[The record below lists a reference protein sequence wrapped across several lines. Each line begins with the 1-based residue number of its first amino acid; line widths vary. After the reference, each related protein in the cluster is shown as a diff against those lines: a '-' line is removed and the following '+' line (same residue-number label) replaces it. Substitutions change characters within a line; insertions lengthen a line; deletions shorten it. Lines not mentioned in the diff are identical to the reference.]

1 MKNIRNESGITLV
14 ALAVTIVVLMILSV
28 SLTASMTTTIEMTRY
43 NKIKEDIIALTE
55 DVKVYYTKNGTL
67 PAYTDTPIN
76 LDTHNVPANDRNP
89 NDSGVYYPIDI
100 SVLPEDL
107 MLNCGQGNKDKDFST
122 DDLYVMDSESLTVY
136 YLKGALLNNIRH
148 YTIVDDFSGGSPAS
162 EYYSKVDL
170 PIISVVTME
179 SNGTNAKRACTGDTV
194 TLRMLTNYTLTA
206 LPVVTI
212 NNEEVTVNWNG
223 NIGTAT
229 YKLPFTEDLAVFD
242 KEISFS
248 ISGYEAD
255 GRSGEEIT
263 SVNFGGAVYRYA
275 ETLLVA
281 FKNGDLQVGDY
292 VTYTPDSTKSYPS
305 PASENGWANQT
316 YTVDTSTKWRVL
328 GTEGNQVLLI
338 SADPIKKNMD
348 ADSENSWEQDPY
360 LYMKGAYGYVNCVSM
375 LDNICGI
382 YSTSLG
388 TAKSITADNINNVLG
403 VKVES
408 DKVYY
413 ESDPS
418 TNIDMAGT
426 FGKTYT
432 YTSEDYS
439 PESYINGKSHATE
452 GEIVPRDGEAYA
464 YYYDY
469 TGTMAT
475 TIGNTTIGSLLF
487 EGTQRGDKYAKSYWL
502 ASPGAVVGSSVA
514 GFGPGVVDGGDVN
527 AGFSL
532 FNSHGIWFAR
542 RFAVRPVVYL
552 NSDVT
557 VEQIQETTGS
567 TTTWSYDRSSGTEIG
582 DASNGEA
589 GNHGN

>member
-1 MKNIRNESGITLV
+1 MKSTKGITLI
-14 ALAVTIVVLMILSV
+14 ALVVTIVVLLILAGVSINLVIGNNGIITKAGQSKDANKYAAIKDEYELYKSNQYIESV
-28 SLTASMTTTIEMTRY
+28 TGGSGGKTFPEFLADLKNRGILT
-43 NKIKEDIIALTE
+43 NEDIAQINSENKLT
-55 DVKVYYTKNGTL
+55 
-67 PAYTDTPIN
+67 
-76 LDTHNVPANDRNP
+76 
-89 NDSGVYYPIDI
+89 I
-100 SVLPEDL
+100 S
-107 MLNCGQGNKDKDFST
+107 DK
-122 DDLYVMDSESLTVY
+122 Y
-136 YLKGALLNNIRH
+136 
-148 YTIVDDFSGGSPAS
+148 
-162 EYYSKVDL
+162 
-170 PIISVVTME
+170 
-179 SNGTNAKRACTGDTV
+179 
-194 TLRMLTNYTLTA
+194 
-206 LPVVTI
+206 
-212 NNEEVTVNWNG
+212 
-223 NIGTAT
+223 
-229 YKLPFTEDLAVFD
+229 
-242 KEISFS
+242 EISFAKTLYDEVTDPNGS
-248 ISGYEAD
+248 I
-255 GRSGEEIT
+255 
-263 SVNFGGAVYRYA
+263 
-275 ETLLVA
+275 
-281 FKNGDLQVGDY
+281 KVGDY

-348 ADSENSWEQDPY
+348 QSSENSWDKDPY

-464 YYYDY
+464 YAYDY

-487 EGTQRGDKYAKSYWL
+487 EGTQEADNFAKTYWL
-502 ASPGAVVGSSVA
+502 ASPGARVDSSDA
-514 GFGPGVVDGGDVN
+514 YFGPGDVGGGGVGSGGGIFNADGN
-527 AGFSL
+527 WTAF
-532 FNSHGIWFAR
+532 

-557 VEQIQETTGS
+557 VEQIQKTTGR
-567 TTTWSYDRSSGTEIG
+567 TTPWSYDNSENFVGSG

-589 GNHGN
+589 EHPTPQEPSESTGNEPR

>member
-1 MKNIRNESGITLV
+1 MRKRTDEKKKMKKGIRGITLI
-14 ALAVTIVVLMILSV
+14 ALVITIVVLLILAGV
-28 SLTASMTTTIEMTRY
+28 SLNLVIGNNGIITKAGESKAANKYATIKDEYELYKSNQYIESVAGGSGGKTFSEFLADLQNRG
-43 NKIKEDIIALTE
+43 ILTDE
-55 DVKVYYTKNGTL
+55 DV
-67 PAYTDTPIN
+67 AQIN
-76 LDTHNVPANDRNP
+76 SENKLT
-89 NDSGVYYPIDI
+89 I
-100 SVLPEDL
+100 S
-107 MLNCGQGNKDKDFST
+107 DK
-122 DDLYVMDSESLTVY
+122 Y
-136 YLKGALLNNIRH
+136 
-148 YTIVDDFSGGSPAS
+148 
-162 EYYSKVDL
+162 
-170 PIISVVTME
+170 
-179 SNGTNAKRACTGDTV
+179 
-194 TLRMLTNYTLTA
+194 
-206 LPVVTI
+206 
-212 NNEEVTVNWNG
+212 
-223 NIGTAT
+223 
-229 YKLPFTEDLAVFD
+229 
-242 KEISFS
+242 EISFAKTLYDEVTDQNGS
-248 ISGYEAD
+248 I
-255 GRSGEEIT
+255 
-263 SVNFGGAVYRYA
+263 
-275 ETLLVA
+275 
-281 FKNGDLQVGDY
+281 KVGDY
-292 VTYTPDSTKSYPS
+292 VTYTPDSTKTYKSET
-305 PASENGWANQT
+305 SENGWADQT

-487 EGTQRGDKYAKSYWL
+487 EGTQSGDNYAKSYWL
-502 ASPGAVVGSSVA
+502 ASPGASVYSHYVNVGNGTVA
-514 GFGPGVVDGGDVN
+514 GYSYAYFGPGFVSGGGVL
-527 AGFSL
+527 AGYNL
-532 FNSHGIWFAR
+532 FNSNGAWYAGS
-542 RFAVRPVVYL
+542 FAVRPVVYL

-557 VEQIQETTGS
+557 VEQIQKTTGS
-567 TTTWSYDRSSGTEIG
+567 TTTWSYRAGVVTRGS
-582 DASNGEA
+582 ASDGEA
-589 GNHGN
+589 GNRIYRNPNPVS

>member
-1 MKNIRNESGITLV
+1 MKNIRNERGITLV

-275 ETLLVA
+275 ETLLGA

-292 VTYTPDSTKSYPS
+292 VNYQNPVNGEYNSAASFEQKYTTNN
-305 PASENGWANQT
+305 NGT
-316 YTVDTSTKWRVL
+316 TVNWRVL
-328 GTEGNQVLLI
+328 GLSEDGNHLLLTSGSPLKTETYSPTYPCYRL
-338 SADPIKKNMD
+338 
-348 ADSENSWEQDPY
+348 
-360 LYMKGAYGYVNCVSM
+360 KGATGMVKFKDE

-382 YSTSLG
+382 YKNNYADSVKSLTIDDINRLCGVTVHIGTS
-388 TAKSITADNINNVLG
+388 ADG
-403 VKVES
+403 S
-408 DKVYY
+408 DSKVYKT
-413 ESDPS
+413 SDETQ
-418 TNIDMAGT
+418 TNIDKENNI
-426 FGKTYT
+426 GKKYSYT
-432 YTSEDYS
+432 GQYASPEDYLNGTTS
-439 PESYINGKSHATE
+439 SFEKTSDSYCYLDSDAISSSSAL
-452 GEIVPRDGEAYA
+452 
-464 YYYDY
+464 YDVLF
-469 TGTMAT
+469 A
-475 TIGNTTIGSLLF
+475 NTDTN
-487 EGTQRGDKYAKSYWL
+487 YYWL
-502 ASPGAVVGSSVA
+502 ASSAVRVYSDYC
-514 GFGPGVVDGGDVN
+514 GFGPGMVRDGYADLYYDYLFGSDGHEREGF
-527 AGFSL
+527 AG
-532 FNSHGIWFAR
+532 
-542 RFAVRPVVYL
+542 VRPVVTLKSNVKYG
-552 NSDVT
+552 
-557 VEQIQETTGS
+557 QIVKISPQ
-567 TTTWSYDRSSGTEIG
+567 TEEKWPGILL
-582 DASNGEA
+582 
-589 GNHGN
+589 